1 MNEICFSVASLV
13 NIKIFGNLT
22 KSNYDF
28 IKLIYSDF
36 DKPIENQKFDI
47 ILEVTDKIPSIEK
60 NVKLGK
66 DAYFKENCLVLSSG
80 HFYIRKDNTLH
91 IGVPS
96 KVKRGRVP
104 FKRSAAGRHITDE
117 ILEPILGL
125 VLLENG
131 AAFLHA
137 SSFVEGNVSK
147 VIMGWRGTGKTNSIL
162 KELPTKD
169 IWSDDLTIIDKDG
182 FIHPY
187 RRPIRIYSYNI
198 DLLDKNYTKNN
209 QLKLKSLFTPPWR
222 PVHYLPLAKIDS
234 RLKIKLGQL
243 TYLNDS
249 KNNDIAQ
256 LSEQVMS
263 FEQLFF
269 EDTKIM
275 LSMANIFNIK
285 LTTEDI
291 VNSALSSIDS

>member
-1 MNEICFSVASLV
+1 MNEISFSVASLV

-22 KSNYDF
+22 KLNYDF
-28 IKLIYSDF
+28 IKFIYSDF
-36 DKPIENQKFDI
+36 DKPIKDHKFDI
-47 ILEVTDKIPSIEK
+47 IVEITDKIPSIEK

-80 HFYIRKDNTLH
+80 HFYFRKGNTLH

-104 FKRSAAGRHITDE
+104 FKRSTAGRHITDE

-125 VLLENG
+125 ALLENG

-137 SSFVEGNVSK
+137 ASFVEGNVAK

-162 KELPTKD
+162 KDFPKKD

-182 FIHPY
+182 YIHPY

-198 DLLDKNYTKNN
+198 DLLDKNYIKNN
-209 QLKLKSLFTPPWR
+209 QLKLKSLFVPPWR

-234 RLKIKLGQL
+234 RLKIKLGEL
-243 TYLNDS
+243 IYLNND
-249 KNNDIAQ
+249 KNNNIAE
-256 LSEQVMS
+256 LSEQVMC
-263 FEQLFF
+263 FEQIFF

-275 LSMANIFNIK
+275 LSMANIFNNK
-285 LTTEDI
+285 LTTKDI
-291 VNSALSSIDS
+291 VNSALLSMDA